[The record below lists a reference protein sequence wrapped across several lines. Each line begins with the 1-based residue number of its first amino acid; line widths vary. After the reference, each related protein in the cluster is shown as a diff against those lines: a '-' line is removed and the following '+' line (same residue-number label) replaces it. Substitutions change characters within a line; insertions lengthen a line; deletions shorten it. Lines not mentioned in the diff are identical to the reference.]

1 MLGFQGANNFEQVAL
16 ILVVL
21 TGVGALVYAFFL
33 ARRVLRADPGTPR
46 MQEISNAIRQGA
58 VAYLNKQMEVVI
70 PVAVV
75 LAVVL
80 FIAARLGANL
90 SEGGAISEAG
100 MSEAMKWSIAI
111 GRGAALLLGAA
122 CSLAIGQIGLRVI
135 GTRGNVRVAN
145 QARLGN
151 FQGALRVAYHSGTIA
166 GMLADGLGL
175 LGGTLIF
182 LFYGEYAPQVLLGF
196 GFGGTL
202 LAMFMRVGG
211 GIYTKAADV
220 GADLVG
226 KVEVGVPE
234 DDPRNPAAIADLVG
248 DNVGDFSGMA
258 EDVFESYEV
267 TIVSAMILGLAVIQI
282 GKTYPQ
288 LAEYNSLKWIV
299 FPLLVRA
306 IGVFSSIIGTYAVSL
321 WPTKGD
327 AFRAMDLSY
336 DLSSIISTTSFFLV
350 AYFYVGDLRV
360 FAATAAGI
368 LLAVGF
374 NKYTAAFT
382 QRGTGAVN
390 RVVRSTRTGPAT
402 VILAGLAL
410 GYESTVWAIL
420 IIALNI
426 VLAIAIYTVHV
437 PPEIVPI
444 IIAVAGALALV
455 VGIFLWRRSK
465 RIENGIFA
473 ALGVVVIGLIISSF
487 RVDSNVLAVDPAL
500 QFTFILYSVAMAG
513 IGMLSHTGNNLAMD
527 AFGPI
532 ADNAGGIAE
541 MSKEDFDQKGQ
552 QALAELDSV
561 GNTTKAITK
570 GIAIASAVIAAV
582 SLFGAFI
589 ETTQLKEGLNIADPL
604 VFIGLLIGGALP
616 FLFSS
621 VLLRAVERAA
631 ALIIEEVRKQFR
643 IPGVLEGKVKPAY
656 DKVVRICTDAA
667 QRELIV
673 VAMLGILTPVVVGF
687 LLGEKALGGFLAGI
701 IAVGQLLAVF
711 MANAGGAWDNAKK
724 EIEAETV
731 DVALGR
737 GKGSQR
743 HKAGVI
749 GDTVGDP
756 LKDTAG
762 PALNPMIK
770 VVNLVSL
777 LTAPLMM
784 SVIAQGGTARLIG
797 YIVAGVCLV
806 ALLVGIF
813 ISKREPHDIVGG
825 AALVSQPAQSGNPE
839 PHPKG

>member
-1 MLGFQGANNFEQVAL
+1 MAGLAGATSFEQIGLLLVISTAL
-16 ILVVL
+16 A
-21 TGVGALVYAFFL
+21 ALVYAWRL
-33 ARRVLRADPGTPR
+33 GREVLREDPGTER

-58 VAYLNKQMEVVI
+58 VAYLNKQMEVVV
-70 PVAVV
+70 PLAFV
-75 LAVVL
+75 LAVLL
-80 FIAARLGANL
+80 FLTAHLAGAPW
-90 SEGGAISEAG
+90 EISL
-100 MSEAMKWSIAI
+100 
-111 GRGAALLLGAA
+111 GRGAALLLGAS
-122 CSLAIGQIGLRVI
+122 CSLAIGQIGLRFI

-145 QARLGN
+145 QARLGS
-151 FQGALRVAYHSGTIA
+151 FQGALRVAYRSGTIA

-175 LGGTLIF
+175 LGGTTIF
-182 LFYGEYAPQVLLGF
+182 LLYGKNAPEVLLGF

-226 KVEVGVPE
+226 KVEAGVPE
-234 DDPRNPAAIADLVG
+234 DDPRNAAAIADLVG

-267 TIVSAMILGLAVIQI
+267 TIVSAMILGLAVMEVPGFQ
-282 GKTYPQ
+282 
-288 LAEYNSLKWIV
+288 NMKWIV

-306 IGVFSSIIGTYAVSL
+306 IGVFSSIIGTYAVAL
-321 WPTKGD
+321 WPTKED

-336 DLSSIISTTSFFLV
+336 DLSSIISTTSFFLL

-382 QRGTGAVN
+382 QRGTSAV
-390 RVVRSTRTGPAT
+390 RRLVRSARTGPAT
-402 VILAGLAL
+402 VILSGLAV

-420 IIALNI
+420 IVVLSIA
-426 VLAIAIYTVHV
+426 LAIAIYLVTWPAEVI
-437 PPEIVPI
+437 PWI
-444 IIAVAGALALV
+444 IGGAAVLAVAA
-455 VGIFLWRRSK
+455 GIYLWRKTR
-465 RIENGIFA
+465 RIENGIFGA
-473 ALGVVVIGLIISSF
+473 AGVMVIGLIVSSF
-487 RVDSNVLAVDPAL
+487 RAAPAGHA
-500 QFTFILYSVAMAG
+500 FTFILYSVALAG

-541 MSKEDFDQKGQ
+541 MAKEDFAHSEGQ
-552 QALAELDSV
+552 RTLALLDSV

-570 GIAIASAVIAAV
+570 GIAIASAVIAAI
-582 SLFGAFI
+582 SLFGSFI
-589 ETTQLKEGLNIADPL
+589 TDIGKEAAKRGVEALKVIDVSDPV

-616 FLFSS
+616 FMFSS

-643 IPGVLEGKVKPAY
+643 RPGVLEGRVKPEY
-656 DKVVRICTDAA
+656 GRVVRICTDAA

-687 LLGEKALGGFLAGI
+687 MIGEKALGGFLAGI
-701 IAVGQLLAVF
+701 IVVGQLLAVF

-724 EIEAETV
+724 EIEAEPA
-731 DVALGR
+731 DPARGL
-737 GKGSQR
+737 GKGSDR

-762 PALNPMIK
+762 PSLNPMIK

-777 LTAPLMM
+777 LIAPLIITVRA
-784 SVIAQGGTARLIG
+784 SGGSTRLVSYIIAGA
-797 YIVAGVCLV
+797 CLV
-806 ALLVGIF
+806 ALLGGIIF
-813 ISKREPHDIVGG
+813 SKREPRPIEAEVGRPRPSEG
-825 AALVSQPAQSGNPE
+825 VAGGSNPD
-839 PHPKG
+839 

>member
-1 MLGFQGANNFEQVAL
+1 
-16 ILVVL
+16 
-21 TGVGALVYAFFL
+21 
-33 ARRVLRADPGTPR
+33 
-46 MQEISNAIRQGA
+46 
-58 VAYLNKQMEVVI
+58 MEVVI
-70 PVAVV
+70 PVAFV
-75 LAVVL
+75 LAIVL
-80 FIAARLGANL
+80 FAIARLPGGLTA
-90 SEGGAISEAG
+90 EGGIDPAEHG
-100 MSEAMKWSIAI
+100 MEWSIAI

-151 FQGALRVAYHSGTIA
+151 FHNALRVAYHSGTIA

-175 LGGTLIF
+175 LGGTIIF
-182 LFYGEYAPQVLLGF
+182 VLYGEFAPQVLLGF

-226 KVEVGVPE
+226 KVEAGVPE

-267 TIVSAMILGLAVIQI
+267 TMVSAMILGLAAMQVDPGLGFKYI
-282 GKTYPQ
+282 
-288 LAEYNSLKWIV
+288 L

-336 DLSSIISTTSFFLV
+336 DLSSIISTTAFFFL
-350 AYFYVGDLRV
+350 AWFYVGDLRL

-382 QRGTGAVN
+382 QRGTAAVQ

-420 IIALNI
+420 IIVLNI
-426 VLAIAIYTVHV
+426 ILAIAIYSVTI
-437 PPEIVPI
+437 PAAIVPI
-444 IIAVAGALALV
+444 IVAVAAVLALG
-455 VGIFLWRRSK
+455 VGIYLWLRTK
-465 RIENGIFA
+465 KIENGIFSA
-473 ALGVVVIGLIISSF
+473 VGVMVIGLIISSF
-487 RVDSNVLAVDPAL
+487 RVAETAQV
-500 QFTFILYSVAMAG
+500 TFILYSVALAG

-541 MSKEDFDQKGQ
+541 MSKDDFDEAGQ
-552 QALAELDSV
+552 EALAELDSV

-570 GIAIASAVIAAV
+570 GIAIASAVIAAL
-582 SLFGAFI
+582 SLFGSFI
-589 ETTQLKEGLNIADPL
+589 EITGLGKIGLNIADPV

-643 IPGVLEGKVKPAY
+643 VPGVLEGTVKPEY
-656 DKVVRICTDAA
+656 GKVVRICTD
-667 QRELIV
+667 
-673 VAMLGILTPVVVGF
+673 
-687 LLGEKALGGFLAGI
+687 
-701 IAVGQLLAVF
+701 
-711 MANAGGAWDNAKK
+711 
-724 EIEAETV
+724 
-731 DVALGR
+731 
-737 GKGSQR
+737 
-743 HKAGVI
+743 
-749 GDTVGDP
+749 
-756 LKDTAG
+756 
-762 PALNPMIK
+762 
-770 VVNLVSL
+770 
-777 LTAPLMM
+777 
-784 SVIAQGGTARLIG
+784 
-797 YIVAGVCLV
+797 
-806 ALLVGIF
+806 
-813 ISKREPHDIVGG
+813 
-825 AALVSQPAQSGNPE
+825 
-839 PHPKG
+839 

>member
-1 MLGFQGANNFEQVAL
+1 MLGFQHAGSLFERIGLVAVL
-16 ILVVL
+16 L
-21 TGVGALVYAFFL
+21 TGAGALLYAWFL
-33 ARRVLRADPGTPR
+33 ARRVLRADPGTQR
-46 MQEISNAIRQGA
+46 MQEVGNAIRQGA
-58 VAYLNKQMEVVI
+58 VAYLNKQMEVVV
-70 PVAVV
+70 PMAFV
-75 LAVVL
+75 LAIVL
-80 FIAARLGANL
+80 FGLARLPGGITP
-90 SEGGAISEAG
+90 EGGIMPPES
-100 MSEAMKWSIAI
+100 MMWSIAI

-135 GTRGNVRVAN
+135 GTRANVRVAN
-145 QARLGN
+145 QARIGN

-175 LGGTLIF
+175 LGGTIIF
-182 LFYGEYAPQVLLGF
+182 VLYGEYAPQILLGF

-226 KVEVGVPE
+226 KVEAGVPE

-267 TIVSAMILGLAVIQI
+267 TIVSAMILGLAAMQADPGLGFKYI
-282 GKTYPQ
+282 
-288 LAEYNSLKWIV
+288 L

-336 DLSSIISTTSFFLV
+336 DLSSIISTVSFFLL
-350 AYFYVGDLRV
+350 AWFYVGDLRL

-382 QRGTGAVN
+382 QRGSGAVN

-420 IIALNI
+420 IIAMNI
-426 VLAIAIYTVHV
+426 ILAIAIYSVTV
-437 PPEIVPI
+437 P
-444 IIAVAGALALV
+444 AALV
-455 VGIFLWRRSK
+455 PVIVGIAAVVALGLGIYLWRRTNK
-465 RIENGIFA
+465 IENGVFS
-473 ALGVVVIGLIISSF
+473 ALGVMVVGLIISSF
-487 RVDSNVLAVDPAL
+487 RAADTAQV
-500 QFTFILYSVAMAG
+500 TFILYSVALAG

-541 MSKEDFDQKGQ
+541 MSKGDFDAQGQ
-552 QALAELDSV
+552 ATLAELDSV

-582 SLFGAFI
+582 SLFGSFI
-589 ETTQLKEGLNIADPL
+589 EITGLGEVGLNIADPV

-643 IPGVLEGKVKPAY
+643 IPGVLEGTVKPEY
-656 DKVVRICTDAA
+656 GRVVRICTDAA

-673 VAMLGILTPVVVGF
+673 VAMLGIITPVVVGF
-687 LLGEKALGGFLAGI
+687 LIGERALGGFLAGI

-724 EIEAETV
+724 EIECEFADKAMGT
-731 DVALGR
+731 
-737 GKGSQR
+737 GKGSDR

-777 LTAPLMM
+777 LVAPLIM
-784 SVIAQGGTARLIG
+784 SVHRQAQGPAKTIS
-797 YIVAGVCLV
+797 YVVASVLLV
-806 ALLVGIF
+806 ALIAAIF
-813 ISKREPHDIVGG
+813 ISKREPKDIVDGAMVVSRPAEAVEEHQGG
-825 AALVSQPAQSGNPE
+825 GHE
-839 PHPKG
+839 

>member
-1 MLGFQGANNFEQVAL
+1 MGGLETLQSATTFERIGLFA
-16 ILVVL
+16 VL
-21 TGVGALVYAFFL
+21 LTAIGALTYAWAL
-33 ARRVLRADPGTPR
+33 ARQVLRQDPGTR
-46 MQEISNAIRQGA
+46 KMQDISNSIRSGA
-58 VAYLNKQMEVVI
+58 VAYLNKQMEVVV
-70 PVAVV
+70 PLAFV
-75 LAVVL
+75 LAILL
-80 FIAARLGANL
+80 FLTAHLAN
-90 SEGGAISEAG
+90 AP
-100 MSEAMKWSIAI
+100 WSISI
-111 GRGAALLLGAA
+111 GRGAALLLGAS
-122 CSLAIGQIGLRVI
+122 CSLAIGQIGLRFI
-135 GTRGNVRVAN
+135 GTRANVRVAN
-145 QARLGN
+145 QARMGS
-151 FQGALRVAYHSGTIA
+151 FQGSLRVAYRAGTIA

-175 LGGTLIF
+175 LGGTTIF
-182 LFYGEYAPQVLLGF
+182 LLYGKHAPEVLLGF

-226 KVEVGVPE
+226 KVEAGIPE
-234 DDPRNPAAIADLVG
+234 DDPRNAAAIADLVG

-267 TIVSAMILGLAVIQI
+267 TIVSAMILGLAVMQI
-282 GKTYPQ
+282 DPTH
-288 LAEYNSLKWIV
+288 SLKWIV

-336 DLSSIISTTSFFLV
+336 DLSSIISTTSFFLL
-350 AYFYVGDLRV
+350 ALFYVKDLRL

-382 QRGTGAVN
+382 QRHTPSVN
-390 RVVRSTRTGPAT
+390 RLVRSAKTGPAT
-402 VILAGLAL
+402 VILGGLAV

-420 IIALNI
+420 IIVLNI
-426 VLAIAIYTVHV
+426 ILAIAIYMVAIPAAVV
-437 PPEIVPI
+437 PVI
-444 IIAVAGALALV
+444 IGVAAVVALA
-455 VGIFLWRRSK
+455 VGVYLAVK
-465 RIENGIFA
+465 TKKIENGIFG
-473 ALGVVVIGLIISSF
+473 ALGVIVIGLIISSF
-487 RVDSNVLAVDPAL
+487 KPAPAGHE
-500 QFTFILYSVAMAG
+500 FIFIMYSVALAG

-541 MSKEDFDQKGQ
+541 MAKEDFTDPQS
-552 QALAELDSV
+552 QATLATLDST

-582 SLFGAFI
+582 SLFASFV
-589 ETTQLKEGLNIADPL
+589 ETTGLQEEGLNVADPF
-604 VFIGLLIGGALP
+604 VFIGILIGGALP

-643 IPGVLEGKVKPAY
+643 VPGVMEGTVKPNY
-656 DKVVRICTDAA
+656 GKVVRICTDAA

-673 VAMLGILTPVVVGF
+673 VAMLGILVPIVVGF
-687 LLGEKALGGFLAGI
+687 LIGEKALGGFLAGI
-701 IAVGQLLAVF
+701 IVTGQLLAVF

-724 EIEAETV
+724 QIEAEPS
-731 DVALGR
+731 DPERNLGKR
-737 GKGSQR
+737 SER
-743 HKAGVI
+743 HKASVI

-762 PALNPMIK
+762 PSLNPMIK

-777 LTAPLMM
+777 LVAPLIM
-784 SVIAQGGTARLIG
+784 SVAVRGGSARTISYIISIAC
-797 YIVAGVCLV
+797 VA
-806 ALLVGIF
+806 ALAVGIIF
-813 ISKREPHDIVGG
+813 SMREPKQV
-825 AALVSQPAQSGNPE
+825 VE
-839 PHPKG
+839 